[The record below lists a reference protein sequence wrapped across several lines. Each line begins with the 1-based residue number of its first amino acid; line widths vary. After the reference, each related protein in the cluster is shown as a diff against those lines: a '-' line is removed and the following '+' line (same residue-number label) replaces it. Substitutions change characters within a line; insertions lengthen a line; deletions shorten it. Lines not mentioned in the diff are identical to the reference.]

1 MKSSAASVHRLFLVA
16 LPYFVMFVVV
26 VDELMPYHDRGLLP
40 LMSLGPALA
49 SVSRRAI
56 PTALMGMLALT
67 VCVGLSWH
75 YHYYLQPHGNVPFI
89 TIAGVTVVGVVASAG
104 RQRRERELAD
114 IRAVAEIAQAVL
126 LRPAPREVPGAE
138 LAVRYM
144 SATAAARIGGDLYE
158 VATTPDRVRIILGD
172 VQGKGI
178 TAVRTAAMVLG
189 AFREAA
195 YEATDLVEIAAR
207 IEQSMRYQAPEQEFV
222 TAVLAELI
230 PGCPVIE
237 ILNCGHPSPLLLRN
251 GDVMPADSP
260 DPCLPLGLAE
270 LADDERT
277 PSTWP
282 FGPGDQILFYTDGIS
297 EARDKTGAFYQ
308 LSQCGQILA
317 GHDAEVA
324 LDLIKGQ
331 VISHVGHT
339 LTDDAA
345 MLLVKCA
352 AVTESAD
359 AAPVDR
365 PGAAGHVP
373 AQALRAQSAS
383 DLPAGPSHP
392 GEPVSPGTV
401 PSQA

>member
-1 MKSSAASVHRLFLVA
+1 MKASAVSVHRLFLGA
-16 LPYFVMFVVV
+16 LPYFVMTVVV
-26 VDELMPYHDRGLLP
+26 FDELMPYHDRGLLP
-40 LMSLGPALA
+40 LLSLGPALA

-56 PTALMGMLALT
+56 PTALFGMLALA

-75 YHYYLQPHGNVPFI
+75 YHFYQQPHGNVPFI

-104 RQRRERELAD
+104 RQRRERELAE

-158 VATTPDRVRIILGD
+158 VVTTPERVRIILGD

-195 YEATDLVEIAAR
+195 YDARDLAEIATR

-222 TAVLAELI
+222 TAVLAELT
-230 PGCPVIE
+230 PGRPVIE
-237 ILNCGHPSPLLLRN
+237 ILNCGHPSPLLLRD
-251 GDVMPADSP
+251 GDVVPAESP
-260 DPCLPLGLAE
+260 DPCLPLGLTE

-297 EARDKTGAFYQ
+297 EARDKTGAFYP

-317 GHDAEVA
+317 DHDAEAA
-324 LDLIKGQ
+324 LDLIKRQ

-352 AVTESAD
+352 AVSEPAG
-359 AAPVDR
+359 APLTV
-365 PGAAGHVP
+365 PGVPAGQVP
-373 AQALRAQSAS
+373 AQALR
-383 DLPAGPSHP
+383 
-392 GEPVSPGTV
+392 V
-401 PSQA
+401 

>member
-1 MKSSAASVHRLFLVA
+1 MKASAASVHRLFLGA
-16 LPYFVMFVVV
+16 LPYFVMTVVV
-26 VDELMPYHDRGLLP
+26 IDELMPYHDRGLLP
-40 LMSLGPALA
+40 LLSLGPALA

-56 PTALMGMLALT
+56 PTALIGVLALA

-75 YHYYLQPHGNVPFI
+75 YHFYQQPHGNVPFI

-104 RQRRERELAD
+104 RQRRERELAE
-114 IRAVAEIAQAVL
+114 IRAVAEVAQAVL

-158 VATTPDRVRIILGD
+158 VVTTPERVRIILGD

-195 YEATDLVEIAAR
+195 YEARDLAEVATR

-222 TAVLAELI
+222 TAVLAELT
-230 PGCPVIE
+230 PGAPVIE
-237 ILNCGHPSPLLLRN
+237 ILNCGHPSPLLLRD
-251 GDVMPADSP
+251 GQVVPAESP

-297 EARDKTGAFYQ
+297 EARDKTGVFYP

-317 GHDAEVA
+317 DHDAEAA

-352 AVTESAD
+352 AVSEPA
-359 AAPVDR
+359 
-365 PGAAGHVP
+365 GAALTLPGVPAGQVP
-373 AQALRAQSAS
+373 AQALRAQSAQA
-383 DLPAGPSHP
+383 LPS
-392 GEPVSPGTV
+392 ESVSPGTV

>member
-1 MKSSAASVHRLFLVA
+1 MKASAASVHRLFLGA
-16 LPYFVMFVVV
+16 LPYFVMTVVV
-26 VDELMPYHDRGLLP
+26 FDELMPGHDRALLP
-40 LMSLGPALA
+40 LLSLGPALA

-56 PTALMGMLALT
+56 PTALIGALALAA
-67 VCVGLSWH
+67 CLGLSWS
-75 YHYYLQPHGNVPFI
+75 YHFYRLPHGNVPFI

-158 VATTPDRVRIILGD
+158 VVTTPEHVRIILGD

-178 TAVRTAAMVLG
+178 AAVRTAAMVLG

-195 YEATDLVEIAAR
+195 YAAKGLTEIAAR
-207 IEQSMRYQAPEQEFV
+207 IEQSMWYQAPEQEFV
-222 TAVLAELI
+222 TAVLAELT
-230 PGCPVIE
+230 PGCPGIE
-237 ILNCGHPSPLLLRN
+237 ILNCGHPAPLLLRD
-251 GDVMPADSP
+251 GEVMPAESP
-260 DPCLPLGLAE
+260 DPCLPLGLAD

-277 PSTWP
+277 PSTWA

-297 EARDKTGAFYQ
+297 EARDKTGTFYP
-308 LSQCGQILA
+308 LSRCGQVLA
-317 GHDAEVA
+317 DHDAEAA

-345 MLLVKCA
+345 MLLVKCTA
-352 AVTESAD
+352 AEPMPADSIRAD
-359 AAPVDR
+359 ACQA
-365 PGAAGHVP
+365 GAGG
-373 AQALRAQSAS
+373 AQVAS
-383 DLPAGPSHP
+383 
-392 GEPVSPGTV
+392 V
-401 PSQA
+401 PSQPSPSLDSVGG

>member
-1 MKSSAASVHRLFLVA
+1 MKASAASVHRLFLVA
-16 LPYFVMFVVV
+16 LPYFVMTVVV
-26 VDELMPYHDRGLLP
+26 LDELMPYHDRGLLS
-40 LMSLGPALA
+40 LLSLGPALA

-56 PTALMGMLALT
+56 PTALIGGLALAI
-67 VCVGLSWH
+67 CSILSWH
-75 YHYYLQPHGNVPFI
+75 YHFDQQPHGNVPFV

-126 LRPAPREVPGAE
+126 LRPAPRAVPGAE

-158 VATTPDRVRIILGD
+158 VVTTPGRVRIILGD

-195 YEATDLVEIAAR
+195 YEARDLAEIASR

-222 TAVLAELI
+222 TAVLAQII
-230 PGCPVIE
+230 PGRPVIE
-237 ILNCGHPSPLLLRN
+237 ILNCGHPSPLLLLRN
-251 GDVMPADSP
+251 GDVMPAESP

-270 LADDERT
+270 LADDERA
-277 PSTWP
+277 PSSWP
-282 FGPGDQILFYTDGIS
+282 FSPGDQILFYTDGIS
-297 EARDKTGAFYQ
+297 EARDKTGAFYP

-317 GHDAEVA
+317 DHDAEAA

-352 AVTESAD
+352 AVGEPAATAALASPGVPAD
-359 AAPVDR
+359 
-365 PGAAGHVP
+365 HVL
-373 AQALRAQSAS
+373 AQALPARPARPAEPA
-383 DLPAGPSHP
+383 LPGGPA
-392 GEPVSPGTV
+392 V

>member
-1 MKSSAASVHRLFLVA
+1 MKASAASVHRLFLGA
-16 LPYFVMFVVV
+16 LPYFVMTVVV
-26 VDELMPYHDRGLLP
+26 IDELMPYHDRGLLP
-40 LMSLGPALA
+40 LLSLGPALA

-56 PTALMGMLALT
+56 PTALIGVLALA

-75 YHYYLQPHGNVPFI
+75 YHFYQQPHGNVPFI

-104 RQRRERELAD
+104 RQRRERELAE
-114 IRAVAEIAQAVL
+114 IRVVAEVAQAVL

-158 VATTPDRVRIILGD
+158 VVTTPERVRIILGD

-195 YEATDLVEIAAR
+195 YEARDLAEVATR

-230 PGCPVIE
+230 PGRPVIE
-237 ILNCGHPSPLLLRN
+237 ILNCGHPSPLLLSD
-251 GDVMPADSP
+251 GDVVPAESP

-297 EARDKTGAFYQ
+297 EARDKTGAFYP

-317 GHDAEVA
+317 DHDAEAA

-345 MLLVKCA
+345 MLLVRCA
-352 AVTESAD
+352 AVSQPAG
-359 AAPVDR
+359 AALTL
-365 PGAAGHVP
+365 PGAPPSQVL
-373 AQALRAQSAS
+373 AQALRAQSAQ
-383 DLPAGPSHP
+383 AFPS
-392 GEPVSPGTV
+392 ESVSPGSV
-401 PSQA
+401 RSQA